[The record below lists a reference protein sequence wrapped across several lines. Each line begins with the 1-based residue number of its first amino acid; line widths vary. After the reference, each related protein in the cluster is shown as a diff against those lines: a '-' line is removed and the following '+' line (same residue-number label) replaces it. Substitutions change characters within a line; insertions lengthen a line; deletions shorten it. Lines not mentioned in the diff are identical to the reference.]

1 MNWVSIFIILFIF
14 ALLWRRIILRF
25 SLRITEWKQKY
36 SPDVPVKTEG
46 IVRFGLGFN
55 LFSSIT
61 STVYAAGIIYISFW
75 WADFPKSVAILFGI
89 LTLISWLLSEAIIF
103 FPAEKLTSLISR
115 LPASLT
121 ASKNYLRNWMFVFV
135 GLILVGWLFLGSILL
150 IALQHNK

>member
-14 ALLWRRIILRF
+14 ALLWRRIVLRF
-25 SLRITEWKQKY
+25 SLCITEWKRKH

-61 STVYAAGIIYISFW
+61 STVYAAGIIYVSFW
-75 WADFPKSVAILFGI
+75 LADFPMSVAILIGTSAVI
-89 LTLISWLLSEAIIF
+89 TWLLSEALLF
-103 FPAEKLTSLISR
+103 FPAEKFKSLISR